1 MSGCWGVGLGFGERY
16 GVCSICIVFNVG
28 GERERERERAGEVER
43 AEEIERAG
51 EIERGQRE
59 GQTYFVYHIQVI
71 CDSHVVKRELYD
83 RILDAPSPLMRKLTV
98 STQ

>member
-1 MSGCWGVGLGFGERY
+1 MGFGERV
-16 GVCSICIVFNVG
+16 GERRKWNGMKVG